1 MGHAVLYK
9 ISIAGELPT
18 ILGQSLSP
26 TAEAPTGIRVL
37 IYLLTPPC
45 IHDAT
50 VSHLLGAS
58 HCILGRHAKTK
69 SSFFG
74 IIFHRVPSKYH
85 VAATYI
91 PICPNSH
98 APITDPGAPTHGTS
112 HGHAIALYR
121 SNSSGAKRHA

>member
-26 TAEAPTGIRVL
+26 TADAPTGIRVSR
-37 IYLLTPPC
+37 YLLTPFC
-45 IHDAT
+45 IQDAT
-50 VSHLLGAS
+50 VSPFFGAGQLI
-58 HCILGRHAKTK
+58 CGRHAKTK

-98 APITDPGAPTHGTS
+98 APITDPGAPTHGIS

-121 SNSSGAKRHA
+121 SNSSGA